1 MNERKKRLEEV
12 RALRLKQMREDREA
26 LLARQEE
33 ERRRRERKIAA
44 ELKNSRLVREANQ
57 LRRRA
62 NFYRDRAIAAITG
75 KESPLDPEEARM
87 LEAIQQSASSSLED
101 KAKAIRNIK
110 FTVGDAETER
120 FQRQMH
126 VLVDKKLPHYTRHTK
141 SIGKGIVLWTQLTFD
156 LSQFITGIDIGHVDN
171 DHPHFK
177 DLSTS
182 GYESVGH
189 SALKFVFWVKRDPS
203 KATGVAMI
211 DFGFTEAEERKF
223 VENGY
228 EMLGPSLFE
237 YGLADSTVW
246 IRRIDKKLK
255 KADKA
260 SIAVATN
267 NAIHQLQQT
276 RDLLKAH
283 PDNENLRA
291 MEQKFIA
298 DLEECYRREQQA
310 EIENPIEAAK
320 RLMALD
326 DYEVDL
332 WIDEFS
338 KLDTERIGRVKVEH
352 VFNTIGEHMTAV
364 GKAVFTSLEALD
376 DEGYLEFGDFML
388 SIGTFCFFGQEEV
401 LKFLYTTSDKA
412 KRGVITQA
420 DYIDL
425 LNDLHPFD
433 KSPAK
438 RVLKVM
444 KNRPDKAMSFE
455 EFVEVNERYPTM
467 MFPHFRL
474 QRAMRRQVREL
485 NYYSVFSV
493 I

>member
-1 MNERKKRLEEV
+1 MTERRKRLEEI

-26 LLARQEE
+26 LLAKQEE

-62 NFYRDRAIAAITG
+62 NFYRDRAIAAIIG
-75 KESPLDPEEARM
+75 KEPPMDPEQERMMEA
-87 LEAIQQSASSSLED
+87 LQEGASKSLED
-101 KAKAIRNIK
+101 KARAIRNLK

-120 FQRQMH
+120 FQRQMQ
-126 VLVDKKLPHYTRHTK
+126 VLIDKKLPHYTRHGK
-141 SIGKGIVLWTQLTFD
+141 SIGKGIVLWTQLTYD
-156 LSQFITGIDIGHVDN
+156 LKQFITSIDISHVDR
-171 DHPHFK
+171 DHPTFK

-182 GYESVGH
+182 AYESVGH
-189 SALKFVFWVKRDPS
+189 PALKFVFWVKRDPS
-203 KATGVAMI
+203 KATGIATI

-223 VENGY
+223 MEDGF
-228 EMLGPSLFE
+228 EMMGPSLFE

-246 IRRIDKKLK
+246 IRRVDKKLK
-255 KADKA
+255 KVDKA

-291 MEQKFIA
+291 MERKFIA
-298 DLEECYRREQQA
+298 ELEDCYRREQEA
-310 EIENPIEAAK
+310 EIENPIESAK

-332 WIDEFS
+332 WIDEFR
-338 KLDTERIGRVKVEH
+338 KLDKDRTARVKLEH
-352 VFNTIGEHMTAV
+352 IFNTLGEHMTEM
-364 GKAVFTSLEALD
+364 GKAVFTSMEAVD

-388 SIGTFCFFGQEEV
+388 SVGTFCFFGQEEM
-401 LKFLYTTSDKA
+401 LKFLYTTSDRA
-412 KRGVITQA
+412 KRGVITQEN
-420 DYIDL
+420 YVEL
-425 LNDLHPFD
+425 LNDLHPYD
-433 KSPAK
+433 KTPAI

-444 KNRPDKAMSFE
+444 KNRPDKEMTFE
-455 EFVEVNERYPTM
+455 EFVEANEKYPTM
-467 MFPHFRL
+467 LFPQFRL
-474 QRAMRRQVREL
+474 QRAMRRQVC
-485 NYYSVFSV
+485 
-493 I
+493 